1 MTDIVM
7 DGKCLFN
14 SVSQSNSLTMKDKLG
29 ERAIDLHK
37 QTNKQVLYEV
47 QEGNNINPINP
58 PLGNDIIAHCD
69 NFNSPLFPMNFWVI

>member
-1 MTDIVM
+1 MFVQFGVTIE
-7 DGKCLFN
+7 FTYN
-14 SVSQSNSLTMKDKLG
+14 
-29 ERAIDLHK
+29 ERQIGGACHRPA

-69 NFNSPLFPMNFWVI
+69 NFNSLLFPMNFRVI

>member
-1 MTDIVM
+1 M

-37 QTNKQVLYEV
+37 QTSV

-58 PLGNDIIAHCD
+58 PVRNDIIAHCD
-69 NFNSPLFPMNFWVI
+69 NFNSSLLSMNFRVI